1 MQLNALLASPGFQA
15 WMEGEPLD
23 VASLLY
29 TPAGKPR
36 VSIFSIAHLGEAERM
51 FFVTML
57 LSAVLAWMRSQPG
70 TTTCARCSTWTRSS
84 ASSRPRPTRRRS
96 SRC

>member
-1 MQLNALLASPGFQA
+1 MELESVYPAKDRFALAMQLNALLASPGFQA

-36 VSIFSIAHLGEAERM
+36 VAIFSIAHLGEA
-51 FFVTML
+51 
-57 LSAVLAWMRSQPG
+57 SG
-70 TTTCARCSTWTRSS
+70 CSS
-84 ASSRPRPTRRRS
+84 
-96 SRC
+96 